1 MLGLAKSTEVRR
13 SLPKAQVYRQFGWTA
28 SQRDGFD
35 DDVAR
40 LDFVNWI
47 SPRTLPAIAEG
58 EEVKEIFVVEVSLK
72 HRDFDTKSIILLAK
86 GIPQKVIY
94 LLLFENKCMLAVYHT
109 KLFLSPWQKE
119 EEIALKIEGLT
130 LNAVWQNLVG
140 FIGNFAISSENTLSE
155 QIKIDEEKAKIQKQI
170 DALER
175 QLKSSR
181 QPRRKRELFLEIQK
195 LKLSLQS

>member
-1 MLGLAKSTEVRR
+1 MIGLAKSTEVRR
-13 SLPKAQVYRQFGWTA
+13 SLPKTQVYRQFGWTA

-35 DDVAR
+35 ADVAR

-47 SPRTLPAIAEG
+47 SPHTLPAIAEG

-72 HRDFDTKSIILLAK
+72 RRDFDTKSIILLVK
-86 GIPQKVIY
+86 SIPQKVIY
-94 LLLFENKCMLAVYHT
+94 LLRFENKCMLAVYHT
-109 KLFLSPWQKE
+109 KLFLSPWHKE
-119 EEIALKIEGLT
+119 EDIALTIEGLNLDT
-130 LNAVWQNLVG
+130 VWQNMVSL
-140 FIGNFAISSENTLSE
+140 IGNFSISSENTLSQ

-181 QPRRKRELFLEIQK
+181 QPRRKRELFLKIQQ
-195 LKLSLQS
+195 LKLSNQL